1 MMPLSSRERLLEP
14 AGMPR
19 VGELLLAAGK
29 LTELQLGQI
38 LKHQHEHGTRFGEAA
53 QQLGLLSEAD
63 VHAMVARQFSSF
75 LAEPGSALSERLY
88 MAYAERLL
96 EKEKIKALRSQ
107 LQLAWLAQGQRS
119 LLLGGVDDEAT
130 RATLAGNLAIAFSQ
144 LGLATLL
151 VDANL
156 RGSALPAL
164 LGSRRRVGLSDLLAG
179 RGELERLVEPVAGLE
194 DLDYLPAGTPAPN
207 PQELLSRKRMQQLV
221 PELAQRYE
229 VVIYHTPDQHE
240 WYDTQILASLVPGVL
255 LLARRDGTPLPALAD
270 MVARLRLIRA
280 ELLGC
285 VYLD

>member
-1 MMPLSSRERLLEP
+1 M
-14 AGMPR
+14 
-19 VGELLLAAGK
+19 
-29 LTELQLGQI
+29 
-38 LKHQHEHGTRFGEAA
+38 
-53 QQLGLLSEAD
+53 
-63 VHAMVARQFSSF
+63 
-75 LAEPGSALSERLY
+75 
-88 MAYAERLL
+88 
-96 EKEKIKALRSQ
+96 
-107 LQLAWLAQGQRS
+107 
-119 LLLGGVDDEAT
+119 
-130 RATLAGNLAIAFSQ
+130 
-144 LGLATLL
+144 
-151 VDANL
+151 
-156 RGSALPAL
+156 
-164 LGSRRRVGLSDLLAG
+164 
-179 RGELERLVEPVAGLE
+179 AGLE